1 MIKALDQNIYYIV
14 PKKKHVLYNNNEIY
28 VQLFFFY
35 KSNFHMS
42 HLSLQLPS
50 LLHTQMVR

>member
-42 HLSLQLPS
+42 DLSLQLPS